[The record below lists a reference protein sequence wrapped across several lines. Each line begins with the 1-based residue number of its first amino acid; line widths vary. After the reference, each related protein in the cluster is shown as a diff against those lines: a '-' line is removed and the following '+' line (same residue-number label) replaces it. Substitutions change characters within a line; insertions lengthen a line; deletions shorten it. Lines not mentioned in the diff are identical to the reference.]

1 MVHLDGPAVI
11 HLTLIA
17 AALAILAAVIGS
29 AMRSDQ
35 PKARARR
42 AARRHP
48 SARRLAKG
56 LDYPVY
62 MPPRHPEH
70 YTTGPDSTDV
80 QLAELH
86 DELWPAEEYLAV
98 LDCPTPTGPRTR
110 PRRPRT
116 PPGREPRPTCVC
128 AAWSTPGRAGVCARG
143 ASRAA
148 VPDRGETS

>member
-98 LDCPTPTGPRTR
+98 LDCPTPHRTAYPTAAAAHAARPGATTYLCLCGMVHAR
-110 PRRPRT
+110 PRRRLRSRRLARRRT
-116 PPGREPRPTCVC
+116 
-128 AAWSTPGRAGVCARG
+128 
-143 ASRAA
+143 
-148 VPDRGETS
+148 